1 MNFDDLDLFQNVPAE
16 APAVKSLNQKEL
28 RQLCLGFVA
37 AMRPDALAADVP
49 SRNKRSPMTAA
60 GFFAGR
66 KGVAETVIAMLYT
79 KREHCFNE
87 CVKTQKML
95 DKIKALAQDKLS
107 LESEIRLREPELAS
121 SDDLFTQF
129 RSWNYRASTNVDYHK
144 VCEKIRKLQE
154 ILHNG
159 SKLNYIS
166 GNKLA
171 DRCYLA
177 VPELLIVPEEIMPDW
192 GLVYLRSDGS
202 SQIVKEAPYL
212 DSPPE
217 QRTKLGLKI
226 ARAAIRAVEFS
237 HGLELA
243 SDRLKVRRL
252 PRKRAIVR
260 DIVLDGPK
268 EK

>member
-1 MNFDDLDLFQNVPAE
+1 MNFDDLDLFQNIPEETPA
-16 APAVKSLNQKEL
+16 AKTLSLKEL
-28 RQLCLGFVA
+28 RQLCLGFVGSL
-37 AMRPDALAADVP
+37 RPDALAADVP
-49 SRNKRSPMTAA
+49 SRNKRSPVTAA

-66 KGVAETVIAMLYT
+66 KGVAKTVIAVLYT

-95 DKIKALAQDKLS
+95 DKIKALTQDKLS

-129 RSWNYRASTNVDYHK
+129 RTWNYRASTNIDYHK

-166 GNKLA
+166 GNRLA
-171 DRCYLA
+171 DQCYLA
-177 VPELLIVPEEIMPDW
+177 VPELLIMPEEIMPDW
-192 GLVYLRSDGS
+192 GLVYLRNDGS
-202 SQIVKEAPYL
+202 FQIVKDAPYL

-226 ARAAIRAVEFS
+226 ARAAIRAVEFC
-237 HGLELA
+237 HGLEIT
-243 SDRLKVRRL
+243 SGELKIRRI
-252 PRKRAIVR
+252 PRKRAVLH
-260 DIVLDGPK
+260 DIALGD
-268 EK
+268 

>member
-1 MNFDDLDLFQNVPAE
+1 MNFDDLDLFQNIPEETTESKA
-16 APAVKSLNQKEL
+16 LNLKEL
-28 RQLCLGFVA
+28 RQLCLGFVGSLL
-37 AMRPDALAADVP
+37 PDALAADVP
-49 SRNKRSPMTAA
+49 SRNKRSPVTAA

-66 KGVAETVIAMLYT
+66 KGVTQTVIAVLYT

-95 DKIKALAQDKLS
+95 DKIKALTQDKLS

-121 SDDLFTQF
+121 TDDLFTQF
-129 RSWNYRASTNVDYHK
+129 RLWNYRASTNLDYHK

-166 GNKLA
+166 GNQLA

-177 VPELLIVPEEIMPDW
+177 VPELLICPEEIMPDW
-192 GLVYLRSDGS
+192 GLVYLRTDGS
-202 SQIVKEAPYL
+202 FQIVKEAPYL

-226 ARAAIRAVEFS
+226 ARAASAAVKFA
-237 HGLELA
+237 HGLELTP
-243 SDRLKVRRL
+243 DLLKIRRI
-252 PRKRAIVR
+252 PRKRTVLH
-260 DIVLDGPK
+260 DIALGA
-268 EK
+268 E